1 METYA
6 FNMEIMLRH
15 EMDATDN
22 AKYQL
27 HEKDVKIEQ
36 LEDTI
41 QKLKKKNVLLDAIN
55 DKLTAKIEDQT
66 ARNIGLQG
74 HCVYLSKY
82 LMKYEPW
89 PTKKKTLRAAEE
101 ETSEAPKNDH
111 QELVVFEANE
121 EETPAEKDSEEP
133 IGTRVKRLWTGN
145 TRAYLAQFK

>member
-15 EMDATDN
+15 EIDAMDN

-66 ARNIGLQG
+66 VRNIGLQG
-74 HCVYLSKY
+74 
-82 LMKYEPW
+82 
-89 PTKKKTLRAAEE
+89 
-101 ETSEAPKNDH
+101 
-111 QELVVFEANE
+111 
-121 EETPAEKDSEEP
+121 
-133 IGTRVKRLWTGN
+133 
-145 TRAYLAQFK
+145 